1 MELSHFIISRF
12 SNVCWAL
19 MTFAN
24 ENACLNFHP
33 SLHIFYFFTSSFYPR
48 RICLMERARPPP
60 MIRSGLMSAGG
71 GRRTSEWDVM
81 GRRERLEMHL
91 HTLRVISAAVSGAS
105 LTPLTMHFKP
115 FPPIRWPSALRS
127 GLIKTLL
134 AQ

>member
-1 MELSHFIISRF
+1 
-12 SNVCWAL
+12 

-33 SLHIFYFFTSSFYPR
+33 SLHIFIFSQLLFIPAIH
-48 RICLMERARPPP
+48 ICLMEVARPPP
-60 MIRSGLMSAGG
+60 MIRPGLMSASE
-71 GRRTSEWDVM
+71 RRRPDTPEWEAM

-91 HTLRVISAAVSGAS
+91 RTLRVISAAVSGAS

-115 FPPIRWPSALRS
+115 FPPIRWPSSLGS